1 MGLTGIDRSVQRHS
15 NHAADDIMLKSYQTI
30 NAKNNTI
37 SAESR
42 TFADAVEA
50 KIISLFAYNEVA
62 LAAQLTVYLNLK
74 QDGGVLTSVSP
85 KY

>member
-1 MGLTGIDRSVQRHS
+1 MSRRALEDIGSNPMPATNKFMGLTGIDRSVQRHS

-30 NAKNNTI
+30 NANNNTI

-50 KIISLFAYNEVA
+50 KIISLFAQEEVA
-62 LAAQLTVYLNLK
+62 LAA
-74 QDGGVLTSVSP
+74 
-85 KY
+85 

>member
-30 NAKNNTI
+30 NANNNTI

-62 LAAQLTVYLNLK
+62 LAA
-74 QDGGVLTSVSP
+74 
-85 KY
+85 